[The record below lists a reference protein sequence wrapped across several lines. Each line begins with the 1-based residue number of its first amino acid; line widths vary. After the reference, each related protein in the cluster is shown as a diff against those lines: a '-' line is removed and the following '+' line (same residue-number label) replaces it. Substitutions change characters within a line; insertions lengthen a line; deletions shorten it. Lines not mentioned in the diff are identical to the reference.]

1 MDRAL
6 VLKARV
12 FGTRKWP
19 IIISD
24 GSGRIK
30 VYRPGLY
37 GLSRD
42 RVGRFPGLLC
52 VLSTRSYFTLASVV
66 MKDIMVQFNKAT
78 FVKTEV

>member
-1 MDRAL
+1 MDVEKGVDLKNIRISVNPAL
-6 VLKARV
+6 VLKVRV

-37 GLSRD
+37 GLLIGIERAD
-42 RVGRFPGLLC
+42 L
-52 VLSTRSYFTLASVV
+52 RSFDSNNA
-66 MKDIMVQFNKAT
+66 
-78 FVKTEV
+78 